1 MVNRP
6 ICMKMK
12 PRWVSKNLFILLIA
26 PPNIKSN
33 VSTAIFEI
41 AKFVMLTKVSGYTL
55 FLNTEG
61 KME

>member
-1 MVNRP
+1 
-6 ICMKMK
+6 MKMK